1 MPSPGLCS
9 SGLSQLAPGGVVV
22 GPQPPPH
29 PPALKVSGPM
39 DMIYFKDEDRDI
51 EAILHQ
57 LSWLET
63 APPLVDPATGQS
75 LGVPPPLGGPLSRST
90 DCLLAAPQG
99 PPPMGPAL
107 LEPLR
112 STSMINVADDA
123 RLDEFSTGHQKFR
136 QKAHFRD
143 I

>member
-1 MPSPGLCS
+1 MLLLCS
-9 SGLSQLAPGGVVV
+9 VALFQTVLHFPMPPICSGLSRLDPATGAVVGVVV
-22 GPQPPPH
+22 PPPAPP
-29 PPALKVSGPM
+29 PPALKVSGPV

-63 APPLVDPATGQS
+63 APPTTAAAGQS
-75 LGVPPPLGGPLSRST
+75 LAPPQPQVLGGPLSRST
-90 DCLLAAPQG
+90 DCLLAPQG
-99 PPPMGPAL
+99 TMGP

-123 RLDEFSTGHQKFR
+123 RLD
-136 QKAHFRD
+136 
-143 I
+143 